1 LVVCKLKAASVF
13 RHRAPGGREQTSDL
27 PRPEQNARSNDTFSC
42 ALYFLLLCA
51 LMQCTAF
58 IICVT
63 YMPSRRT
70 RRLCLLIMLLTA
82 SEFDGV
88 YGMLAAAGCIFSQ
101 PTENLAGR
109 MHLFVWRRRRLF
121 VFLQVPECSAEIDL
135 CTTYLHGTML
145 EKGVFCT
152 PSVHDANTQHLRSNG
167 TACICHLLFKGA
179 T

>member
-1 LVVCKLKAASVF
+1 VQIKSCLCFPSP
-13 RHRAPGGREQTSDL
+13 RTGGREQTSDL
-27 PRPEQNARSNDTFSC
+27 PRPEQNARSNDTFSF

-58 IICVT
+58 NICVT
-63 YMPSRRT
+63 YMHTRRT

-101 PTENLAGR
+101 PAENLAGR

-135 CTTYLHGTML
+135 CTTYLRGTML

-152 PSVHDANTQHLRSNG
+152 PSVHDANIQHLTSNG
-167 TACICHLLFKGA
+167 TACFCHLLFKRA